1 MISIL
6 QVRFQSISKVRL
18 WRKKAKSYHQSA
30 IKMSLNKKKMA
41 DSRHDK
47 CQYDKVTISGVLLLL
62 LLDESQLITSYVA
75 LNQIAD
81 CRLQLLR
88 L

>member
-1 MISIL
+1 
-6 QVRFQSISKVRL
+6 
-18 WRKKAKSYHQSA
+18 
-30 IKMSLNKKKMA
+30 MA

-47 CQYDKVTISGVLLLL
+47 CQYDKVTIAGVLLLL